1 MYTEN
6 IAFDGKSPVIMN
18 VYNIGKYTLHC
29 HEDVIEIIFVL
40 KGEVQVK
47 VSFEY
52 FTLSEGDYVVV
63 NREDSHKIWQ
73 HDQDD
78 NIVAVFHVDLK
89 YYQVNFPHI
98 YYVIFACES
107 FDLAKYKGQ
116 SYQLRQMLLDLMN
129 SLLQGGGSAGER
141 TADITAR
148 LVHTLVKEYSLE
160 RYYNRH
166 KDISS
171 DKLETY
177 YTIIQYIYEQY
188 HSKTLLQDISAKEFY
203 SKSYISHI
211 FKEVG
216 AASFQDILG
225 YIRVYK
231 AERLLLETDDRLTAI
246 SGKCGF
252 SDIKYFNRTFQKWFL
267 VKPTDYR
274 KIYQQQIGKA
284 SKLTKVADGKVQE
297 RINHFKN
304 LAEQHTEYK
313 VSITPITLKNIGS
326 QADLLSCLKQDK
338 ELPET
343 ADDSQGLAGNTY
355 AVIRMSDNGN
365 LEHNRRLLEKLLNEF
380 QDKTAGD
387 IECWFIK

>member
-6 IAFDGKSPVIMN
+6 IPFDGKSPVSMN
-18 VYNIGKYTLHC
+18 VYNIDEYTLHC
-29 HEDVIEIIFVL
+29 HEDAIEIIFIL
-40 KGEVQVK
+40 KGEVKVK

-73 HDQDD
+73 HGDAD
-78 NIVAVFHVDLK
+78 NMVAVFHISLK
-89 YYQVNFPHI
+89 HYHVCFPHI
-98 YYVIFACES
+98 YYVLFACES

-116 SYQLRQMLLDLMN
+116 SYQLRQMLLNLTDSMIR
-129 SLLQGGGSAGER
+129 GGGNAGE
-141 TADITAR
+141 TTEDITNR
-148 LVHTLVKEYSLE
+148 LMHALVKDYSLE

-177 YTIIQYIYEQY
+177 YMIIQYIYEKY
-188 HSKTLLQDISAKEFY
+188 HNKTLLQDISCKEFY
-203 SKSYISHI
+203 SKSYISHL

-231 AERLLLETDDRLTAI
+231 AERLLLETDDHLTAI
-246 SGKCGF
+246 SGQCGF

-267 VKPTDYR
+267 VKPSDYR
-274 KIYQQQIGKA
+274 KIYQQQIGKD
-284 SKLTKVADGKVQE
+284 SKITKVADGKVQE
-297 RINHFKN
+297 RIEHFKN
-304 LAEQHTEYK
+304 LTEQHTEYK
-313 VSITPITLKNIGS
+313 VSMTPITLKNIGS
-326 QADLLSCLKQDK
+326 QADLLSYLKQDE
-338 ELPET
+338 ELAEMGGG
-343 ADDSQGLAGNTY
+343 SRGRAGNTY
-355 AVIRMSDNGN
+355 AIIRISDNGSS
-365 LEHNRRLLEKLLNEF
+365 EHNRQLLKKLLHEF
-380 QDKTAGD
+380 QNKAAGD